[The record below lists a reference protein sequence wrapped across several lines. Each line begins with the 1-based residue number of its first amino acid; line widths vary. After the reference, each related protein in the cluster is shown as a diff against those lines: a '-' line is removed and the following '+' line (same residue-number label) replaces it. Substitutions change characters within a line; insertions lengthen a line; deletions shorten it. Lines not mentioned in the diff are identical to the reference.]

1 MMRNLKLFG
10 AGLAL
15 AGLLLCPLG
24 CMNCNIAIR
33 GTVDVTRQHATTE
46 GAATNL
52 PRKGETSI
60 SAEKTTDVQADLPI
74 NR

>member
-10 AGLAL
+10 AGLVL
-15 AGLLLCPLG
+15 VGLLLCPLG

-46 GAATNL
+46 GRTTSS
-52 PRKGETSI
+52 PKKGSASI
-60 SAEKTTDVQADLPI
+60 SAEKTTDVALPVSE
-74 NR
+74 

>member
-1 MMRNLKLFG
+1 MRNLKLLG
-10 AGLAL
+10 AGLVL

-46 GAATNL
+46 GRTTSS
-52 PRKGETSI
+52 PKKGPTSI
-60 SAEKTTDVQADLPI
+60 SAEKTTDVALPI
-74 NR
+74 SE